1 MAQFIRNSDAKRQ
14 RDEMTRSVYIY
25 LEERPEAGP
34 GSDGWT
40 LSGEAGPGSD
50 GWTLS
55 GDTVEH
61 VTGERCSQHGGNVSV
76 QYTRSRI

>member
-1 MAQFIRNSDAKRQ
+1 MAQFIRTADAKRQ
-14 RDEMTRSVYIY
+14 RDEMTRNVYIY
-25 LEERPEAGP
+25 LEERPEAG
-34 GSDGWT
+34 T
-40 LSGEAGPGSD
+40 GSD